1 MKKYI
6 TVLLL
11 IIAFT
16 SCKKSGSFLDQQS
29 VGLTAET
36 VFTDSVRTLSFLDGV
51 YASVGYSFQKG
62 RWSTHGNTDEATTD
76 AEYRYSGITQYA
88 VILYNGSVNPT
99 NVIFGTSNVDF
110 YIEPYLQIRSVN
122 LFLSKIDAA
131 PLTTSTKT
139 RLKAEARFLRAWYY
153 HYLVKTFGGII
164 LIGDRVFGNDDIIN
178 LPRSSYADCVKYI
191 VDECDAA
198 AKILPIKQ
206 LDQDFGRATKGACLA
221 LKSRVLL
228 TAASPLFNGGGIVKT
243 GAIASVI
250 AYPTYDASRWT
261 TAAEAAQDVINMN
274 QYNLVVDNS
283 APGLGFYKAFLTRL
297 SPELIFELTEATNRD
312 FEGQFNPPS
321 RSGGYYTQPTQG
333 LVDAFDMINGKPI
346 TDATSGYNPN
356 NPYVG
361 RDPRLR
367 YTITWNGSSYTTN
380 ASVQAPVY
388 TYANAP
394 SDGFGIAT
402 TTGYYARKM
411 CDTTISYGNGALTER
426 GFALIRYAEIL
437 LNYAEAINE
446 TGQTETAV
454 TTINQL
460 RSRAGIQAGTNGRYG
475 IPVGITQD
483 AMRTF
488 IQKERRTEMALEDI
502 RFYDERRWKIAEAVE
517 NGYNTV
523 MYITPKVATKITT
536 LGTDYNYTIQN
547 SVRKHAFFPAN
558 YLMPIPQT
566 EVLKIPT
573 MIQNPG
579 Y

>member
-6 TVLLL
+6 TILLF
-11 IIAFT
+11 IIVFT
-16 SCKKSGSFLDQQS
+16 SCKKNGSFLDQQS
-29 VGLTAET
+29 TDLTAET
-36 VFTDSVRTLSFLDGV
+36 VFTDSVRTLGFLNSI
-51 YASVGYSFQKG
+51 YANVGYSFRRD
-62 RWSTHGNTDEATTD
+62 RWSNHGNTDEATTD
-76 AEYRYSGITQYA
+76 AEYRYSGIGQYA
-88 VILYNGSVNPT
+88 VILYNGSVSPT
-99 NVIFGTSNVDF
+99 NVLWNPNNVDF
-110 YIEPYLQIRSVN
+110 YAEPYLQIRSVN

-131 PLTTSTKT
+131 PLAVSTKT

-153 HYLVKTFGGII
+153 HYLLKTFGGVI
-164 LIGDRVFGNDDIIN
+164 LIKDQIFGIDDVIN
-178 LPRSSYADCVKYI
+178 LPRNTYDECVNYI
-191 VDECDAA
+191 VSECDAV
-198 AKILPIKQ
+198 AKILPVRQ

-221 LKSRVLL
+221 LKSKVLL

-243 GAIASVI
+243 GPIASVI
-250 AYPTYDASRWT
+250 AYPTYEVSRWEK
-261 TAAEAAQDVINMN
+261 AAQAAQDVINMN

-283 APGLGFYKAFLTRL
+283 APGLGFYKSFLTRL
-297 SPELIFELTEATNRD
+297 SPEIIFEFTEATNRD
-312 FEGQFNPPS
+312 FEGLYNPPS
-321 RSGGYYTQPTQG
+321 RSGGFNMLPTQG
-333 LVDAFDMINGKPI
+333 LVDAYDMINGKPI

-388 TYANAP
+388 TYVNAP
-394 SDGFGIAT
+394 SDGFGVAT
-402 TTGYYARKM
+402 TTGYYVRKM
-411 CDTTISYGNGALTER
+411 CDTTVSNGNGALTER
-426 GFALIRYAEIL
+426 GFPLIRYAEIL

-460 RSRAGIQAGTNGRYG
+460 RNRAGIRAGADGRYG
-475 IPVGITQD
+475 IPAGITQD
-483 AMRTF
+483 AMRTL
-488 IQKERRTEMALEDI
+488 IQKERRTEMAFEDT
-502 RFYDERRWKIAEAVE
+502 RFYDERRWKISEAVE

-558 YLMPIPQT
+558 YLMPIPLS
-566 EVLKIPT
+566 EVLKVPAIL
-573 MIQNPG
+573 QNPG